1 MVERSGYTRRINT
14 IGGYMKEIVIA
25 TGNKGKIN
33 DFKHIFKSHKVIG
46 IKELIKD
53 FDVEETG
60 TTFEENAALKSEHAC
75 QLLNK
80 IVISDDSGLEVEAL
94 NNAPGVYSA
103 RYSGAGA
110 TDESNLDLVLKHME
124 GQNNRKARFVCAI
137 AVSIPGEPTK
147 TFRGEVEGELLT
159 ERRGN
164 KGFGYDP
171 IFYVPEL
178 GKTTAELTGEEKARI
193 SHRGKAIEQLLDSQ
207 II

>member
-1 MVERSGYTRRINT
+1 MR
-14 IGGYMKEIVIA
+14 
-25 TGNKGKIN
+25 
-33 DFKHIFKSHKVIG
+33 DC
-46 IKELIKD
+46 
-53 FDVEETG
+53 
-60 TTFEENAALKSEHAC
+60 SEH
-75 QLLNK
+75 
-80 IVISDDSGLEVEAL
+80 
-94 NNAPGVYSA
+94 
-103 RYSGAGA
+103 
-110 TDESNLDLVLKHME
+110 
-124 GQNNRKARFVCAI
+124 
-137 AVSIPGEPTK
+137 PGEKTK

>member
-1 MVERSGYTRRINT
+1 
-14 IGGYMKEIVIA
+14 MKEIVIA

-33 DFKHIFKSHKVIG
+33 DFKHIFNNHKVIG
-46 IKELIKD
+46 IKELIED

-60 TTFEENAALKSEHAC
+60 TTFEANAVLKSEHAC
-75 QLLNK
+75 KLLNK

-103 RYSGAGA
+103 RYSGPDA
-110 TDESNLDLVLKHME
+110 TDESNLDLVLQQME
-124 GQNNRKARFVCAI
+124 GETDRKARFVCVI
-137 AVSIPGEPTK
+137 AVSIPGETTK

-164 KGFGYDP
+164 NGFGYDP
-171 IFYVPEL
+171 IFYVPSL
-178 GKTTAELTGEEKARI
+178 GKTTAELTSEEKAQI
-193 SHRGKAIEQLLDSQ
+193 SHRGKAIEQLLQSQ

>member
-1 MVERSGYTRRINT
+1 
-14 IGGYMKEIVIA
+14 MKEIVIA

-60 TTFEENAALKSEHAC
+60 TTFEENAALKSEYAC

-94 NNAPGVYSA
+94 NNAPGIYSA
-103 RYSGAGA
+103 RYSGEDA
-110 TDESNLDLVLKHME
+110 TDESNLDLVLQQME
-124 GQNNRKARFVCAI
+124 GQNNRKARFVCVI
-137 AVSIPGEPTK
+137 AVSIPGEKTK